1 VLGALIIV
9 FREVIE
15 AGIII
20 GITMAVT
27 RGIAGR
33 GRFIGAGVAVGVLG
47 ACLVGAFINTISS
60 AFQGV
65 GQELFNAGILIV
77 AVVMLTW
84 HNVWMAR
91 HGREIAAEMH
101 RAGEAVRTG
110 SSTLAGLG
118 VVVAVAVLREGS
130 EVALFLY
137 GILIASEP
145 GSAMS
150 LLVGGLIGLALG
162 GAVSG
167 LTYAGLLQIPG
178 RYIFGATSALIALL
192 AAGLASQAVGFL
204 EQADIVTAFSSQLW
218 DSSHILSDTSIV
230 GRVLHSLVG
239 YNDHPSAMQG
249 LCYVAT
255 LAVMG
260 FLMKVFAHPAPAA
273 RAA

>member
-27 RGIAGR
+27 RSIAGR

-162 GAVSG
+162 GAVSA

-260 FLMKVFAHPAPAA
+260 FLMKLFAHPAPAA